1 MICEYFRG
9 TLDEFAG
16 EVAKTYEDGNAHRI
30 EYDREIAIMRLI
42 KEASNA
48 LGNCRDSTS

>member
-1 MICEYFRG
+1 VICEYFRG

-42 KEASNA
+42 SESTGASPNNNNA
-48 LGNCRDSTS
+48 Q